1 MKNAVLSTML
11 MFAVV
16 APVVA
21 AELSSACAAKRTG
34 IETQI
39 AQAESHGRS
48 REVAGLKKA
57 LAANK
62 AYCSDASLAREREA
76 RIRDARKKLAER
88 EKSLAEAERKGDQK
102 KIAARTAKLDEARR
116 ELAES
121 EKPVGQ

>member
-1 MKNAVLSTML
+1 MKNAVLTTMF
-11 MFAVV
+11 MFAAVS
-16 APVVA
+16 PVVA
-21 AELSSACAAKRTG
+21 AELSPACAAKRTE

-62 AYCSDASLAREREA
+62 AHCSDASLTREREA
-76 RIRDARKKLAER
+76 KIRDARKKLAER

-116 ELAES
+116 ELAEA